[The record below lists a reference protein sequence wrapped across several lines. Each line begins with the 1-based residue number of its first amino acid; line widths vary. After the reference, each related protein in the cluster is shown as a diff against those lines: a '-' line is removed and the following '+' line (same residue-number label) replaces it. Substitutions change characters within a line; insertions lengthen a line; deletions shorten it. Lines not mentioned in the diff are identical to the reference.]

1 MSGSLGFNPLS
12 ALGAAQPA
20 STPAARPPAE
30 TGGRNFADDLALA
43 LRDQLAE
50 VNSLQSEVDT
60 RAQAVAMGQTESL
73 TDVFTAARKAE
84 VAFTM
89 LMEIRNKLVDAYNEL
104 QNLRV

>member
-1 MSGSLGFNPLS
+1 MSGSLGFNPL
-12 ALGAAQPA
+12 GASSPIQAVPTTTRKTDA
-20 STPAARPPAE
+20 PS
-30 TGGRNFADDLALA
+30 GRNFADDLAVA
-43 LRDQLAE
+43 LRQQLSE

-60 RAQAVAMGQTESL
+60 RAQAVALGQTESV

-89 LMEIRNKLVDAYNEL
+89 LMEIRNKLVEAYDEL

>member
-1 MSGSLGFNPLS
+1 MSGSLGFNPLNPFNPLQGS
-12 ALGAAQPA
+12 
-20 STPAARPPAE
+20 PAAPRKSDAPD
-30 TGGRNFADDLALA
+30 GHSFADDLASA
-43 LRDQLAE
+43 LREQLSQ

-60 RAQAVAMGQTESL
+60 KTQAVAAGQSESM

-89 LMEIRNKLVDAYNEL
+89 LMEIRNKLVDAYQEL

>member
-1 MSGSLGFNPLS
+1 MSGSLGFNPLGTF
-12 ALGAAQPA
+12 GAAQSAP
-20 STPAARPPAE
+20 TTARKPVE
-30 TGGRNFADDLALA
+30 SGGGNFADDLASA

-50 VNSLQSEVDT
+50 VNSLQTEVDT
-60 RAQAVAMGQTESL
+60 QAQAVAMGQTESL

>member
-1 MSGSLGFNPLS
+1 MSGSLGFNPLNPLS
-12 ALGAAQPA
+12 PLQGGPA
-20 STPAARPPAE
+20 SPRKSDAPE
-30 TGGRNFADDLALA
+30 GRNFADDLASA
-43 LRDQLAE
+43 LREQLSQ

-60 RAQAVAMGQTESL
+60 KTQAVALGQSESM

-89 LMEIRNKLVDAYNEL
+89 LMEIRNKLVDAYQEL